1 LCLYIHLSIN
11 KKKLIGNLP
20 LHLRT
25 TITTDKE
32 YFVRVT
38 LVCDTLPYAFRCP
51 KCGKPHSIKEY
62 IDDHFCRN
70 CGKFLSYRN
79 RVKVKKSNRDEKN
92 IEWPLFPY
100 KPYTQQLE
108 FMRDIKNIVGN
119 QGILIAEACNG
130 FGKTVSALAS
140 LLPIDHKIVYVTR
153 THEQVRQVL
162 LEVERINQNSES
174 TFSAVNLASRQHL
187 CLNEKCRNLSALDAS
202 EACRLLKEA
211 KQCQYKTEIGLS
223 SFIPSVLSIEKL
235 RSQGRVRRFCPYF
248 LARRAAENCTL
259 IVAPYQYIFN
269 EKIRSSIKLE
279 LSNRILIFDEAHNAD
294 QISQDVLSDTLS
306 ERSLNIAK
314 KELEKVGVS
323 NIFIDDLEAYLE
335 RKVSGNIVTESGFKL
350 HKELKDVLK
359 VNKLTSFTDSL
370 SDVVDKIRNYKVE
383 KEDYPACYLNGI
395 LNFLSLVES
404 SPCNSYVAVFKRT
417 FYGFNLVQYRCLDP
431 SLAIKPVIEEAY
443 GSLIMSGTLSPIQF
457 FTEIL
462 ELEKAQIRTYTAI
475 ANPENVH
482 TIIDTSVTTRFSE
495 RTEKMI
501 RRFGERISKL
511 IVKIPNGV
519 LIFFPQ
525 RKFMIDSLK
534 VWRRMGIITGTEAYI
549 TLKGKNVFI
558 EGARADENRRVVEEY
573 KRSTRSQKGAVLC
586 GVFRG
591 RNAEG
596 SNFPYE
602 EARGIFLIGVPYA
615 DYSDPVMRAQI
626 RYLNEKKSR
635 MGEKWYIMDAF
646 RAANQAMGRGIRHRD
661 DWCNFILMDKRYQRH
676 QNLISKWVLSNSIQK
691 IPNELS

>member
-1 LCLYIHLSIN
+1 M
-11 KKKLIGNLP
+11 
-20 LHLRT
+20 
-25 TITTDKE
+25 
-32 YFVRVT
+32 RVT
-38 LVCDTLPYAFRCP
+38 LVCDNLYYAFLCP
-51 KCGKPHSIKEY
+51 KCGISHSIKEY
-62 IDDHFCRN
+62 SDNKFCRI
-70 CGKFLSYRN
+70 CGKFLSYRD
-79 RVKVKKSNRDEKN
+79 RIEVKKRGRAEKN

-100 KPYTQQLE
+100 KPYNQQLE
-108 FMRDIKNIVGN
+108 FMNDIKNIVGN
-119 QGILIAEACNG
+119 KGILIAEACNG

-140 LLPIDHKIVYVTR
+140 LLPIGHKIIYVTR

-187 CLNEKCRNLSALDAS
+187 CLNEKCRSLSALDAS
-202 EACRLLKEA
+202 EACRLLNEA
-211 KQCQYKTEIGLS
+211 KKCPFKKESGLS
-223 SFIPSVLSIEKL
+223 SFIPSVLSIQKL
-235 RSQGRVRRFCPYF
+235 RSQGRVRRVCPYF

-259 IVAPYQYIFN
+259 IVAPYQYVFN

-279 LSNRILIFDEAHNAD
+279 LNDKFLVFDEAHNAD

-306 ERSLNIAK
+306 ERSLDIAR
-314 KELEKVGVS
+314 KELERVESS
-323 NIFIDDLEAYLE
+323 NIFIDDLEVYLK

-350 HKELKDVLK
+350 HEELKNVLK
-359 VNKLTSFTDSL
+359 VKKLTSFTDSL
-370 SDVVDKIRNYKVE
+370 SDVVDKIRNYKVQQ
-383 KEDYPACYLNGI
+383 EDYPVCYLNGI
-395 LNFLSLVES
+395 LKFLSLVES
-404 SPCNSYVAVFKRT
+404 SPSNSYVAVFKRT
-417 FYGFNLVQYRCLDP
+417 FYGFNRVDYKCLDP

-462 ELEKAQIRTYTAI
+462 ELEKAQTRTYTAI

-495 RTEKMI
+495 RNERMI
-501 RRFGERISKL
+501 QRYGDQISQL

-525 RKFMIDSLK
+525 RKFMMDCLK
-534 VWRRMGIITGTEAYI
+534 VWRRRGIIIGSEAYL
-549 TLKGKNVFI
+549 TFKGKNVFV
-558 EGARADENRRVVEEY
+558 EGAKADENRRVVEEY
-573 KRSTRSQKGAVLC
+573 KKSTKSQKGAVLC

-615 DYSDPVMRAQI
+615 NYSDPVMRAQI
-626 RYLNEKKSR
+626 QYLNEKKSR

-676 QNLISKWVLSNSIQK
+676 QNLISKWVLSNSVQK
-691 IPNELS
+691 IPNKLA

>member
-1 LCLYIHLSIN
+1 M
-11 KKKLIGNLP
+11 
-20 LHLRT
+20 
-25 TITTDKE
+25 
-32 YFVRVT
+32 RVT
-38 LVCDTLPYAFRCP
+38 LVCDNLYYAFLCP
-51 KCGKPHSIKEY
+51 KCGISHSIKEY
-62 IDDHFCRN
+62 SDNKFCRI
-70 CGKFLSYRN
+70 CGKFLSYRD
-79 RVKVKKSNRDEKN
+79 RIEVKKRGRAEKN

-100 KPYTQQLE
+100 KPYNQQLE
-108 FMRDIKNIVGN
+108 FMNDIKNIVGN
-119 QGILIAEACNG
+119 KGILIAEACNG

-140 LLPIDHKIVYVTR
+140 LLPIGHKIIYVTR

-187 CLNEKCRNLSALDAS
+187 CLNEKCRSLSALDAS
-202 EACRLLKEA
+202 EACRLLNEA
-211 KQCQYKTEIGLS
+211 KKCPFKKESGLS
-223 SFIPSVLSIEKL
+223 SFIPSVLSIQKL
-235 RSQGRVRRFCPYF
+235 RSQGRVRRVCPYF

-259 IVAPYQYIFN
+259 IVAPYQYVFN

-279 LSNRILIFDEAHNAD
+279 LNDKFLVFDEAHNAD

-306 ERSLNIAK
+306 ERSLDIAR
-314 KELEKVGVS
+314 KELERVESS
-323 NIFIDDLEAYLE
+323 NIFIDDLEVYLK

-350 HKELKDVLK
+350 HEELKNVLK
-359 VNKLTSFTDSL
+359 VKKLTSFTDSL
-370 SDVVDKIRNYKVE
+370 SDVVDKIRNYKVQQ
-383 KEDYPACYLNGI
+383 EDYPVCYLNGI
-395 LNFLSLVES
+395 LKFLSLVES
-404 SPCNSYVAVFKRT
+404 SPSNSYVAVFKRT
-417 FYGFNLVQYRCLDP
+417 FYGFNRVDYKCLDP

-462 ELEKAQIRTYTAI
+462 ELEKAQTRTYTAI

-495 RTEKMI
+495 RNERMI
-501 RRFGERISKL
+501 QRYGDQISQL

-525 RKFMIDSLK
+525 RKFMIDCLK
-534 VWRRMGIITGTEAYI
+534 VWRRRGIITGSEAYLTI
-549 TLKGKNVFI
+549 KGKNVFV
-558 EGARADENRRVVEEY
+558 EGAKADENRRVVEEY
-573 KRSTRSQKGAVLC
+573 KKSTKSQKGAVLC

-615 DYSDPVMRAQI
+615 NYSDPVMRAQI
-626 RYLNEKKSR
+626 QYLNEKKSR

-676 QNLISKWVLSNSIQK
+676 QNLISKWVLSNSVQK
-691 IPNELS
+691 IPNKLA

>member
-1 LCLYIHLSIN
+1 M
-11 KKKLIGNLP
+11 
-20 LHLRT
+20 
-25 TITTDKE
+25 
-32 YFVRVT
+32 
-38 LVCDTLPYAFRCP
+38 PYAFLCP
-51 KCGKPHSIKEY
+51 KCGIPHSTKEY
-62 IDDHFCRN
+62 TDNNFCRI

-79 RVKVKKSNRDEKN
+79 RIVVKKRNRDEKN

-108 FMRDIKNIVGN
+108 FMRDIKAIVGN

-140 LLPIDHKIVYVTR
+140 LLPIGNKIVYVTR

-162 LEVERINQNSES
+162 LEVEHINQNSES
-174 TFSAVNLASRQHL
+174 KFSAVNLASRQHL
-187 CLNEKCRNLSALDAS
+187 CLNDKCRNLSALDAS
-202 EACRLLKEA
+202 EACRLLNEA
-211 KQCQYKTEIGLS
+211 KQCPYKKESGLS
-223 SFIPSVLSIEKL
+223 SFMSSVLSIQKL
-235 RSQGRVRRFCPYF
+235 RSQGRIRRVCPYF
-248 LARRAAENCTL
+248 LARRLAENCTL

-279 LSNRILIFDEAHNAD
+279 LNNRILVFDEAHNAD

-314 KELEKVGVS
+314 KELEKVRVS
-323 NIFIDDLEAYLE
+323 NRFIDDLDAYLR
-335 RKVSGNIVTESGFKL
+335 RKVSKNTVTESGFKL
-350 HKELKDVLK
+350 HEELKDVLK
-359 VNKLTSFTDSL
+359 VNKLTSLTDSL
-370 SDVVDKIRNYKVE
+370 SDVVDKIRNFKVE
-383 KEDYPACYLNGI
+383 QEDNPACYLNGI
-395 LNFLSLVES
+395 LNFLSLIES
-404 SPCNSYVAVFKRT
+404 SPSNSYVAVFKRT
-417 FYGFNLVQYRCLDP
+417 FYGFNMVEYRCLDP
-431 SLAIKPVIEEAY
+431 SLAVKPVLEEAY

-462 ELEKAQIRTYTAI
+462 ELENAQTRTYTAI

-495 RTEKMI
+495 RTEEMI
-501 RRFGERISKL
+501 QRFGERVSQL
-511 IVKIPNGV
+511 IVNIPNGV

-525 RKFMIDSLK
+525 RKFMLDSLK
-534 VWRRMGIITGTEAYI
+534 VWRKFGIIIGSETYL
-549 TLKGKNVFI
+549 TLMGKNVFI
-558 EGARADENRRVVEEY
+558 EGAKADENRRVVEKY
-573 KRSTRSQKGAVLC
+573 KKATKFEKGAVLC

-615 DYSDPVMRAQI
+615 NYSDPVMRAQI
-626 RYLNEKKSR
+626 RYLNEKKNG
-635 MGEKWYIMDAF
+635 MGEKWYLMDAF

-676 QNLISKWVLSNSIQK
+676 KDLITKWILSSSVPK

>member
-1 LCLYIHLSIN
+1 M
-11 KKKLIGNLP
+11 
-20 LHLRT
+20 
-25 TITTDKE
+25 
-32 YFVRVT
+32 RVT
-38 LVCDTLPYAFRCP
+38 LVCDNLYYAFLCP
-51 KCGKPHSIKEY
+51 KCGISHSTKEY
-62 IDDHFCRN
+62 SDNKFCRI
-70 CGKFLSYRN
+70 CGKFLSYRD
-79 RVKVKKSNRDEKN
+79 RIEVKKRGRAEKN

-100 KPYTQQLE
+100 KPYNQQLE
-108 FMRDIKNIVGN
+108 FMNDIKNIVGN
-119 QGILIAEACNG
+119 KGILIAEACNG

-140 LLPIDHKIVYVTR
+140 LLPIGHKIIYVTR

-187 CLNEKCRNLSALDAS
+187 CLNEKCRSLSALDAS
-202 EACRLLKEA
+202 EACRLLNEA
-211 KQCQYKTEIGLS
+211 KKCPFKKESGLS
-223 SFIPSVLSIEKL
+223 SFIPSVLSIQKL
-235 RSQGRVRRFCPYF
+235 RSQGRVRRVCPYF

-259 IVAPYQYIFN
+259 IVAPYQYVFN

-279 LSNRILIFDEAHNAD
+279 LNDKFLVFDEAHNAD

-306 ERSLNIAK
+306 ERSLDIAK
-314 KELEKVGVS
+314 KELEKVESS
-323 NIFIDDLEAYLE
+323 NIFIDDLEVYLK

-350 HKELKDVLK
+350 HEELKNVLK
-359 VNKLTSFTDSL
+359 VKKLTSFTDSL
-370 SDVVDKIRNYKVE
+370 SDVVDKIRNYKVQQ
-383 KEDYPACYLNGI
+383 EDYPVCYLNGI
-395 LNFLSLVES
+395 LKFLSLVES
-404 SPCNSYVAVFKRT
+404 SPSNSYVAVFKRT
-417 FYGFNLVQYRCLDP
+417 FYGFNRVEYKCLDP

-462 ELEKAQIRTYTAI
+462 ELEKAQTRTYTAI

-495 RTEKMI
+495 RNERMI
-501 RRFGERISKL
+501 QRYGDQISQL

-525 RKFMIDSLK
+525 RKFMIDCLK
-534 VWRRMGIITGTEAYI
+534 VWRRRGIITESEAYLTI
-549 TLKGKNVFI
+549 KGKNVFV
-558 EGARADENRRVVEEY
+558 EGAKADENRRVVEEY
-573 KRSTRSQKGAVLC
+573 KKSTKSQKGAVLC

-615 DYSDPVMRAQI
+615 NYSDPVMRAQI
-626 RYLNEKKSR
+626 QYLNEKKSR

-676 QNLISKWVLSNSIQK
+676 QNLISKWVLSNSVQK
-691 IPNELS
+691 IPNKLA